1 MKKDKEE
8 EMKAKPDRRNLTL
21 SREGEIRAGSSA
33 AKDMSEE
40 DQKRRENFAKLK
52 LDKLKNLDNF
62 IDPCKLMIHNIPKV
76 LVSSMFLTFF
86 MKLFFSNF
94 IWNQIKAFTED
105 EMKRICQKAANGN
118 VYNDVK
124 KNKIKIK
131 TFHLMK
137 DKEDKSKRYL

>member
-1 MKKDKEE
+1 MKKDKED

-40 DQKRRENFAKLK
+40 DQKRRETFAKLK

-76 LVSSMFLTFF
+76 GSSFF
-86 MKLFFSNF
+86 RWLCINDNF
-94 IWNQIKAFTED
+94 
-105 EMKRICQKAANGN
+105 RI
-118 VYNDVK
+118 
-124 KNKIKIK
+124 
-131 TFHLMK
+131 
-137 DKEDKSKRYL
+137 SKRVYYVEPNKGFHGR

>member
-1 MKKDKEE
+1 MSIPQTEINKMKKDKEE

-40 DQKRRENFAKLK
+40 DQKRRETFAKLK

-76 LVSSMFLTFF
+76 GYKISFCHLLII
-86 MKLFFSNF
+86 KL
-94 IWNQIKAFTED
+94 
-105 EMKRICQKAANGN
+105 
-118 VYNDVK
+118 
-124 KNKIKIK
+124 
-131 TFHLMK
+131 
-137 DKEDKSKRYL
+137 

>member
-76 LVSSMFLTFF
+76 PVSSIFF
-86 MKLFFSNF
+86 DFFDDTSAILFFEF
-94 IWNQIKAFTED
+94 YLKP
-105 EMKRICQKAANGN
+105 
-118 VYNDVK
+118 
-124 KNKIKIK
+124 NKG
-131 TFHLMK
+131 FHG
-137 DKEDKSKRYL
+137 R